1 MMDSFTENVSCFN
14 PMVLTGKQIL
24 ITGASSGM
32 GRQTAITASRL
43 GARII
48 CVARREKRLKETISL
63 LSGEG
68 HRYYSVDLSDV
79 SAIEEFVKRMNTECG
94 CIDGLVHCAG
104 DVVTRPL
111 HMNKYDKMLGSFGAV
126 YFAFTEI
133 VRCLMKKGYFA
144 DGGSIVAVSSVSVT
158 SVHGRKAKVAYSSA
172 RAALEC
178 TARCLASE
186 LAERRIRVNTV
197 QAGLVETEMAQN
209 YLSDNAD
216 SEKVREFDTR
226 QLLGKIGVEEIANVF
241 AFLLSDATTHITG
254 ANVLVDGG
262 YLQG

>member
-1 MMDSFTENVSCFN
+1 MGSSTENVSCFN
-14 PMVLTGKQIL
+14 PMALTGKQIL

-32 GRQTAITASRL
+32 GRQTAITVSRL
-43 GARII
+43 GARVI
-48 CVARREKRLKETISL
+48 CVARREEHLAQTISM
-63 LSGEG
+63 LSGDG
-68 HRYYSVDLSDV
+68 HRYYPIDLSDV
-79 SAIEEFVKRMNTECG
+79 LAIEAFVKRMNADCG
-94 CIDGLVHCAG
+94 WIDGFVHCAG

-111 HMNKYDKMLGSFGAV
+111 HMNKYDKMLGSFSAV
-126 YFAFTEI
+126 YFAFTEL
-133 VRCLMKKGYFA
+133 VRCLMKKGCFA
-144 DGGSIVAVSSVSVT
+144 DGGSIVAVSSVSAT

-186 LAERRIRVNTV
+186 LAERQIRVNTV
-197 QAGLVETEMAQN
+197 QAGLVETEMARA
-209 YLSDNAD
+209 YLSNNAD
-216 SEKVREFDTR
+216 SKKVQEFNTR

-254 ANVLVDGG
+254 ANILVDGG